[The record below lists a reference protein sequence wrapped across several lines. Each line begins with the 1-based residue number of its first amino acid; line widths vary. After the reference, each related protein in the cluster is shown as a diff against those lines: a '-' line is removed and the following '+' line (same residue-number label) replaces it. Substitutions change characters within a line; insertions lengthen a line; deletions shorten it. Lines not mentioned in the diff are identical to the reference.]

1 MNSISTIQNSE
12 QQLKQLGAFSQ
23 LYLKAKRLLGLNLV
37 LSVPMVLVWSI
48 VVAVLPQLALYGALW
63 GAGVTLL
70 SVLGLIPA
78 QQAMQL
84 KAAKVHQL
92 FDCEIFKLP
101 WDAFNIGSQPE
112 PEAIF
117 SADVEYRKNNPSYK
131 GLKNWY
137 FDKDEVDKADVVPL
151 YLARLICQRAC
162 CWWDGGLRQ
171 RYAIWNLTTVF
182 VLVTV
187 VLILGLI
194 RGLTLETF
202 FTVVIIPLLP
212 ALVLG
217 ISQYREHQ
225 QSAAELKQLREKI
238 EDVWGQAIRQKETP
252 QDLYDWS
259 IKFQDKLFDNRST
272 KPLIFNW
279 IYKFYRAKDQQS
291 MSEGMK
297 EYVEEAIATLGPFP
311 PPNP

>member
-1 MNSISTIQNSE
+1 MNSISTIQNSK

-23 LYLKAKRLLGLNLV
+23 LYLNAKRLLGLNLF

-48 VVAVLPQLALYGALW
+48 IVALVPQLALYGALW

-70 SVLGLIPA
+70 SVLVLTPA
-78 QQAMQL
+78 QQAMQQR
-84 KAAKVHQL
+84 AAKVHQL
-92 FDCEIFKLP
+92 FDCEIFELP
-101 WDAFNIGSQPE
+101 WDEFNIGAEPE
-112 PEAIF
+112 PETIF
-117 SADVEYRKNNPSYK
+117 SANVDYVKGNPSYE

-137 FDKDEVDKADVVPL
+137 FDKSKVDKADVLPL

-171 RYAIWNLTTVF
+171 RYAIWNLTTVL
-182 VLVTV
+182 VLVAV

-225 QSAAELKQLREKI
+225 QSAADLKQLREKI
-238 EDVWGQAIRQKETP
+238 EDVWEQAMKQKESP
-252 QDLYDWS
+252 QDLYDWA

-279 IYKFYRAKDQQS
+279 IYKVYRAKDQQS
-291 MSEGMK
+291 MGEGMK

-311 PPNP
+311 AP